1 MHTDTSVE
9 AARVRLRVLRELGG
23 PARLKQALELSEA
36 VRILAESGRRER
48 EARPVDRSGQD
59 AA

>member
-9 AARVRLRVLRELGG
+9 AARVRLRALKKLGG
-23 PARLKQALELSEA
+23 QARLKQALELSEA

-48 EARPVDRSGQD
+48 EDRPVRRNGQD

>member
-9 AARVRLRVLRELGG
+9 AAHVRLHALKELGG
-23 PARLKQALELSEA
+23 EARLKQALELSEA
-36 VRILAESGRRER
+36 VRLLAECGRRER
-48 EARPVDRSGQD
+48 EGRPEGRTGQD